1 MGRRVEEKCA
11 SPFCTFPSEVTCGQ
25 RWKSKYADVTY
36 VVYGG
41 GTLGRVEMYDT
52 TNHWDCK
59 QVYKEELR
67 EHFILIKDTS
77 IILSDRW
84 EGL

>member
-1 MGRRVEEKCA
+1 MGRRVEEK
-11 SPFCTFPSEVTCGQ
+11 EVCSGQ
-25 RWKSKYADVTY
+25 HWKSKYADVTY

-52 TNHWDCK
+52 TDIWDCK

-77 IILSDRW
+77 IIR
-84 EGL
+84 E